1 MEVTVS
7 MNMIFPIL
15 FYPLIDGFK
24 SSGFKNLK
32 S

>member
-7 MNMIFPIL
+7 MDIILSIL
-15 FYPLIDGFK
+15 FYPLIDSFK